1 MHRKAYTQP
10 EPGAAHLAILGM
22 LRPGESVLEVGCAG
36 GHMTRLM
43 SELGCRVTA
52 VEVDPEQAEQARP
65 YADRLIVG
73 DIESPDTW
81 SGLDGRFDAIVFA
94 DVLEHLREP
103 WEALRRAREALNEGG
118 RVLASVPNVAYWHVR
133 LRLLFGRFEYAQFGI
148 MDDTH
153 LRFFT
158 ASSARRLFTETG
170 YGVEKFMRIVGNRTL
185 FKLGRLI
192 LPNWFTYQFVIEAVP
207 TRNS

>member
-43 SELGCRVTA
+43 IELGCRVTA

-103 WEALRRAREALNEGG
+103 WEALRRAGKR
-118 RVLASVPNVAYWHVR
+118 
-133 LRLLFGRFEYAQFGI
+133 
-148 MDDTH
+148 
-153 LRFFT
+153 
-158 ASSARRLFTETG
+158 
-170 YGVEKFMRIVGNRTL
+170 
-185 FKLGRLI
+185 
-192 LPNWFTYQFVIEAVP
+192 
-207 TRNS
+207 